1 MLRVS
6 YTQRQ
11 TAPSHGVKGVELIP
25 ETMAAFILMGHGDMD
40 KLVYH
45 TDWPV
50 PKIMDTEVLIKVHA
64 CGLNN
69 TDVNTRTAW
78 YSKNV
83 EDSTTGGAFVS
94 ADDDDA
100 GWGGTSI
107 EFPRI
112 QGADVVGTVVMVGK
126 DADESLMGKR
136 IMIDTWLRDWNAPH
150 KKDGVGYYGSECD
163 GGFAEY
169 TKIDHRHVHEVTSSL
184 SHAELA
190 TFATA
195 WMTAEGMLNRANVGA
210 NDTVLI
216 TGASGGVGSALIVLA
231 NLRGAKI
238 IAMTSAG
245 KKGAIE
251 ALGPTQILVRGK
263 DTLKDIKVSVVADVV
278 AGDIFP
284 DLINALERGGR
295 YVTSGAIAGPLTT
308 LDIRTLYLHD
318 LTLMGSTVVPPG
330 TFDNLISYINDGKI
344 KPLLAATFPLKDL
357 HRAQQAF
364 IDKKHIGNIVVTLS
378 D

>member
-163 GGFAEY
+163 
-169 TKIDHRHVHEVTSSL
+169 
-184 SHAELA
+184 
-190 TFATA
+190 
-195 WMTAEGMLNRANVGA
+195 
-210 NDTVLI
+210 
-216 TGASGGVGSALIVLA
+216 
-231 NLRGAKI
+231 
-238 IAMTSAG
+238 
-245 KKGAIE
+245 
-251 ALGPTQILVRGK
+251 
-263 DTLKDIKVSVVADVV
+263 
-278 AGDIFP
+278 
-284 DLINALERGGR
+284 
-295 YVTSGAIAGPLTT
+295 
-308 LDIRTLYLHD
+308 
-318 LTLMGSTVVPPG
+318 
-330 TFDNLISYINDGKI
+330 
-344 KPLLAATFPLKDL
+344 
-357 HRAQQAF
+357 
-364 IDKKHIGNIVVTLS
+364 
-378 D
+378 